1 MTSPTPGRSAAP
13 QSSSLAEGFQPGRL
27 IPIITSG
34 LVVAIF
40 EVIVAASMAAL
51 VFSGDLAGYVA
62 SGIGLALFG
71 GIVTGAA
78 VALLGSLPGTVGG
91 VQDAP
96 AAIMAVIAAAIAA
109 SMPSAAT
116 GDEIFMTVVAAIAIT
131 AMLTGVCLLGLGYFR
146 LGNLVRF
153 LPYPVVG
160 GFLAGTG
167 WLLFSGAMAMISGLT
182 LAPSNLPTLFEP
194 AALLTWLPALIW
206 AIVAF
211 MAMRRF
217 NHPLL
222 LPGLIVIGII
232 LFYGVAWLGNT
243 SVEQLSDQGYL
254 LGPIP
259 DGQMWHLPSVSDLKL
274 VNWPVVLNQALSIAT
289 IIILS
294 MVGVLLNAS
303 GLEVTFRKDMD
314 LNRELRAT
322 GIGNLLAG
330 VGAGF
335 VGFQQL
341 SGSALVFGLKAT
353 SRWVGLLAAGICAI
367 FLIFGGSTLSLFPK
381 GVLGGLLLLV
391 GLSFLYEWLVE
402 SWTRLPR
409 QDYAIVVIILLTTAV
424 VGFLQAVVL
433 GLLIAII
440 LFVVSYSWSDV
451 VRAEQTGAIY
461 HSRVSR
467 SRRQRQLLDQEGEQ
481 LYILQLQG
489 FVFFGTAN
497 GINNRIL
504 QRHDDPAFPGP
515 RFVILD
521 FKRVTGLDSTASLS
535 FTRLAQSAGARNIR
549 LAISSPSSTIWR
561 QLLQAGLCDP
571 GDGFQVF
578 STLDKGAEWCEN
590 RLLEASETAG
600 QTMDQSLPEQLA
612 EIMGDSAGLTELMN
626 HMEKLEVDA
635 GYRLIAKG
643 DPADT
648 LYVIVSGRVTA
659 QLTQENG
666 ESIRLE
672 SMGSGHVVGEIGFY
686 LGGQRTA
693 DVIADE
699 PSVLY
704 RLSLAELQEMQT
716 SDPDAASALH
726 RLIAILLAERVSHLT
741 TVVEAEDRR

>member
-1 MTSPTPGRSAAP
+1 MTSSTPGRSTAP
-13 QSSSLAEGFQPGRL
+13 QPPSLVEGFQPGRL

-40 EVIVAASMAAL
+40 EVIAAASMAAL
-51 VFSGDLAGYVA
+51 IFSGDLAGYVA

-96 AAIMAVIAAAIAA
+96 AAIMAVVAAAIAA
-109 SMPSAAT
+109 SMPSGAT
-116 GDEIFMTVVAAIAIT
+116 ADETFMTVVAAIAIT
-131 AMLTGVCLLGLGYFR
+131 ALLTGVCLLGLGYFR

-167 WLLFSGAMAMISGLT
+167 WLLFSGSMAMISGLNLT
-182 LAPSNLPTLFEP
+182 LSNLPALFEP
-194 AALLTWLPALIW
+194 AVLVTWLPGLLWAILALLT
-206 AIVAF
+206 
-211 MAMRRF
+211 MRLF
-217 NHPLL
+217 NLPLL

-232 LFYGVAWLGNT
+232 LFFGVAWLGNA
-243 SVEQLSDQGYL
+243 SVEQLSDQGLL

-259 DGQMWHLPSVSDLKL
+259 DGQMWHLPSVADLKL
-274 VNWPVVLNQALSIAT
+274 VSWPVVLSQALSIAT

-314 LNRELRAT
+314 LNRELRAA
-322 GIGNLLAG
+322 GVGNLLAG
-330 VGAGF
+330 AGAGF

-341 SGSALVFGLKAT
+341 SGSALAFGLRAA
-353 SRWVGLLAAGICAI
+353 SRWVGLLAAAICAL
-367 FLIFGGSTLSLFPK
+367 FLFFGGSTLSLFPK
-381 GVLGGLLLLV
+381 GILGGLLLLV

-402 SWTRLPR
+402 AWSRLPR

-424 VGFLQAVVL
+424 VGFLQAVIL
-433 GLLIAII
+433 GLLIAVIF
-440 LFVVSYSWSDV
+440 FVVSYSWSDV
-451 VRAEQTGAIY
+451 VRAEQTGVTY

-467 SRRQRQLLDQEGEQ
+467 SRVQRQLLDRDGEQ

-497 GINNRIL
+497 GIN
-504 QRHDDPAFPGP
+504 QRVLRRYDDPAFPGP

-521 FKRVTGLDSTASLS
+521 FGRVTGLDSTASLS
-535 FTRLAQSAGARNIR
+535 FTKLAQSAAARNIR
-549 LAISSPSSTIWR
+549 LAICSPSNTIWR

-571 GDGFQVF
+571 DDGFQVF
-578 STLDKGAEWCEN
+578 STLDKGVEWYEN
-590 RLLEASETAG
+590 RLLEAADPAEQSI
-600 QTMDQSLPEQLA
+600 DQSLPMQLA
-612 EIMGDSAGLTELMN
+612 EILGDPAGLAELMS
-626 HMEKLEVDA
+626 HMEKLEVEP
-635 GYRLIAKG
+635 GYRLMAKG

-648 LYVIVSGRVTA
+648 LYFIEKGRVTA
-659 QLTQENG
+659 QLAQENG
-666 ESIRLE
+666 EPIRLE
-672 SMGSGHVVGEIGFY
+672 SMSSGHVVGEIGFY

-704 RLSLAELQEMQT
+704 RLSSPEMQKMQT
-716 SDPDAASALH
+716 SDPEAASALH
-726 RLIAILLAERVSHLT
+726 RLVSILLAERVTHLT
-741 TVVEAEDRR
+741 AVVEAEDRR